1 MQQKSKAEI
10 EWLER
15 KTYLLNDFPV
25 EQSEGRVQC
34 VLITDFGLAPL
45 S

>member
-1 MQQKSKAEI
+1 MQQKSKAET

-15 KTYLLNDFPV
+15 KTYLLNDFP
-25 EQSEGRVQC
+25 EESSEGKAPC